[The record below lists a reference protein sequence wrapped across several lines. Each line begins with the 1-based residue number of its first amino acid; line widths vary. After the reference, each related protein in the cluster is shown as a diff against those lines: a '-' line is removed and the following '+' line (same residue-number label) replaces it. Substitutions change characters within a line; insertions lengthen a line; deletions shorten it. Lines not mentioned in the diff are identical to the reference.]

1 MSENEDRAVKEH
13 SAVKIDISGDGNG
26 GETEAVVVDED
37 EVEILD
43 FIDDD
48 DESEDSA
55 EVGRLAEVENL
66 RAELADLKDRSM
78 RTLADFDN
86 FRKRAEKERGEIRR
100 RAVSEVVRDF
110 LDVVDNLERAA
121 AAGGSAEDLKTG
133 VDMILRQL
141 ADVLRRQGVERV
153 KAEGERFNPA
163 FHEAVSRQED
173 PDVDEP
179 RVAAEM
185 QAGYRIGDKLLRA
198 SRVVVAVPPEEN

>member
-1 MSENEDRAVKEH
+1 MSENEDK
-13 SAVKIDISGDGNG
+13 AVKIDISGDEEAGADG
-26 GETEAVVVDED
+26 EAVVVNED

-43 FIDDD
+43 FVDDD
-48 DESEDSA
+48 GDEDAGDA
-55 EVGRLAEVENL
+55 EVSRLAEVENL
-66 RAELADLKDRSM
+66 RAELADIKDRSM

-100 RAVSEVVRDF
+100 RAVAEVVRDF
-110 LDVVDNLERAA
+110 LEVVDNLERAA

-141 ADVLRRQGVERV
+141 GDVLRRQGVERV
-153 KAEGERFNPA
+153 EAEGERFNPA

-173 PDVDEP
+173 PEVEEP
-179 RVAAEM
+179 RVVEEM
-185 QAGYRIGDKLLRA
+185 QAGYRMGDKLLRA

>member
-1 MSENEDRAVKEH
+1 MSENEDK
-13 SAVKIDISGDGNG
+13 AVKIDIAGDDDGG

-48 DESEDSA
+48 DTEGSDGDA
-55 EVGRLAEVENL
+55 EVRRLAEVENL

-86 FRKRAEKERGEIRR
+86 FRKRAEKERSEIRH
-100 RAVSEVVRDF
+100 RATAEVVRDF

-141 ADVLRRQGVERV
+141 GDVLRRQGVERV
-153 KAEGERFNPA
+153 ESKGERFNPA

-173 PDVDEP
+173 PEVDEP
-179 RVAAEM
+179 RVVEEM
-185 QAGYRIGDKLLRA
+185 QAGYRMGDKLLRA
-198 SRVVVAVPPEEN
+198 SRVVVAVPPEES

>member
-1 MSENEDRAVKEH
+1 MSENEDK
-13 SAVKIDISGDGNG
+13 AVKIDIAGDEDGG

-48 DESEDSA
+48 DDEGSDGAA
-55 EVGRLAEVENL
+55 EVSRLAEVENL

-86 FRKRAEKERGEIRR
+86 FRKRAEKERSEIRQ
-100 RAVSEVVRDF
+100 RATAEVVRDF

-141 ADVLRRQGVERV
+141 GDVLRRQGVERV
-153 KAEGERFNPA
+153 EAEGERFNPA

-173 PDVDEP
+173 PEVDEP
-179 RVAAEM
+179 RVVEEM
-185 QAGYRIGDKLLRA
+185 QAGYRMGDKLLRA